1 MALFYLENDMA
12 RAFAKAFYNS
22 KEWKVVREY
31 VLKRDNYLC
40 TKCDNPAE
48 EVHHIKHL
56 TPENITDIN
65 ITLNPDNLICLCKDC
80 HFAIHKADKIHGIKQ
95 THNSFDCNNEY
106 EFDENG
112 YLIQISPR

>member
-40 TKCDNPAE
+40 TKCDNPAQYMNTLPKRMQRIIRFRFFEENSWE
-48 EVHHIKHL
+48 EVANHMGRNA
-56 TPENITDIN
+56 T
-65 ITLNPDNLICLCKDC
+65 
-80 HFAIHKADKIHGIKQ
+80 AD
-95 THNSFDCNNEY
+95 SVRM
-106 EFDENG
+106 EFERF
-112 YLIQISPR
+112 LKEK